1 VGVDGHGRFGLD
13 VRFEL
18 LETTEPCIVEKLRGK
33 GGGGLRF
40 VAWLQILLRNM
51 ELELELVEDE
61 LEDPLDPEVEC
72 VWRH

>member
-1 VGVDGHGRFGLD
+1 MGVDGHGRFGLD

-51 ELELELVEDE
+51 ELELVEDE
-61 LEDPLDPEVEC
+61 LEDQLDPEVEC

>member
-18 LETTEPCIVEKLRGK
+18 LETTEPCIVEKFRGK

-51 ELELELVEDE
+51 ELELVEDE
-61 LEDPLDPEVEC
+61 LEDQLDPEVEC